1 MDKVA
6 FCQNLEVVANK
17 LDELGLHKEADLC
30 TQDMKKIASGQMQ
43 IREAGLFGL
52 KLPNVGKMLG
62 LGNLEKSLRPFYKPL
77 LIGAAVYYGGPQ
89 LLKALKMDPKILSNP
104 KLFNQKLVQM
114 FGKQGAAIATN
125 IANDVKNKMQQKAIQ
140 LGAQAASGVANQQAG
155 AVDPTRGAQQPGQP
169 AQLQAYPNMYLDVQQ
184 VVNQYLSNKTQTPQ
198 QIQGL
203 INTKKQTIQNYMT
216 GTIKATPQI
225 AQQQAQ
231 LFDTLVKSQLR
242 TNGLKI

>member
-1 MDKVA
+1 MNKVA

-17 LDELGLHKEADLC
+17 LDELGFHEEADLC
-30 TQDMKKIASGQMQ
+30 TQDLKKIASGQMQ
-43 IREAGLFGL
+43 IREAAFRGI
-52 KLPNVGKMLG
+52 KLPNIGKMLG
-62 LGNLEKSLRPFYKPL
+62 IKDLNKYLGPIVL
-77 LIGAAVYYGGPQ
+77 GAALVYGGPALRAALKAAPN
-89 LLKALKMDPKILSNP
+89 LLKDP
-104 KLFNQKLVQM
+104 KLFNQKLTQM
-114 FGKQGAAIATN
+114 FGKQGAVIAKN

-140 LGAQAASGVANQQAG
+140 LGAQAVSGVANQQAG
-155 AVDPTRGAQQPGQP
+155 AVDPTRGTQQPGQP
-169 AQLQAYPNMYLDVQQ
+169 AQPQAYPNMYLDVQQ

>member
-17 LDELGLHKEADLC
+17 LDELGLHEQADLC
-30 TQDMKKIASGQMQ
+30 TQDIKKIASGQMQ

-114 FGKQGAAIATN
+114 FGKQGAAIANN

-155 AVDPTRGAQQPGQP
+155 AARATQQPGQP
-169 AQLQAYPNMYLDVQQ
+169 AQPQAYPNMYLDVQQ
-184 VVNQYLSNKTQTPQ
+184 VVNQFLSNKSQTPQ

-216 GTIKATPQI
+216 GTVKATPQI
-225 AQQQAQ
+225 AQQQSQ

>member
-1 MDKVA
+1 MNKVA

-62 LGNLEKSLRPFYKPL
+62 LGNLEKSLRPLYKPL
-77 LIGAAVYYGGPQ
+77 LIGAAIYYGGPQ
-89 LLKALKMDPKILSNP
+89 LLKALKMDPKILSNRQ
-104 KLFNQKLVQM
+104 LFNQKLTQL

-140 LGAQAASGVANQQAG
+140 LGAQAASGVANQQA
-155 AVDPTRGAQQPGQP
+155 ASVDPTRGAQQPGQP
-169 AQLQAYPNMYLDVQQ
+169 SQPQAYPNMYLDVQQ
-184 VVNQYLSNKTQTPQ
+184 VVNQYLYNKSQTPQ

-203 INTKKQTIQNYMT
+203 INTKKQTIINYMT
-216 GTIKATPQI
+216 GTIKATQQI

>member
-17 LDELGLHKEADLC
+17 LDELGLHEQADLC
-30 TQDMKKIASGQMQ
+30 TQDIKKIASGQMQ

-114 FGKQGAAIATN
+114 FGKQGAAIANN

-169 AQLQAYPNMYLDVQQ
+169 AQPQAYPNMYLDVQQ
-184 VVNQYLSNKTQTPQ
+184 VVNQFLSNKSQTPQ

-216 GTIKATPQI
+216 GTVKATPQI

>member
-52 KLPNVGKMLG
+52 KLPNIGKMLG
-62 LGNLEKSLRPFYKPL
+62 IKNLEKSL
-77 LIGAAVYYGGPQ
+77 LIAAAVYYGGPQ
-89 LLKALKMDPKILSNP
+89 LLKVLKATPKLLSDP
-104 KLFNQKLVQM
+104 KLFNQKLTQM

-169 AQLQAYPNMYLDVQQ
+169 AQPQAYPNMYLDVQQ

>member
-17 LDELGLHKEADLC
+17 LDELGLHEQADLC
-30 TQDMKKIASGQMQ
+30 TQDIQRIASGQMQ

-89 LLKALKMDPKILSNP
+89 LLKALRMDPKILSNP

-114 FGKQGAAIATN
+114 FGKQGAAIANN

-140 LGAQAASGVANQQAG
+140 LGTQAASGVANQQPG
-155 AVDPTRGAQQPGQP
+155 MVDPTRAVQQP
-169 AQLQAYPNMYLDVQQ
+169 AQATQAYPNMYLDVQQ
-184 VVNQYLSNKTQTPQ
+184 VVNQYLSNKSQTPQ

-216 GTIKATPQI
+216 GTVKATPQI